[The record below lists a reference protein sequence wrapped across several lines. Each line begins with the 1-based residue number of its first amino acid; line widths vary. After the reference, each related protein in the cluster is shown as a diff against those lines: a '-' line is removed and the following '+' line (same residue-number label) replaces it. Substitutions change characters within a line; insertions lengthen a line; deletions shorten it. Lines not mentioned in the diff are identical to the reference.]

1 MASSGQSE
9 GSEVEL
15 NLQHSFKVLKAEPGF
30 EEVGTAMGTETRT
43 KRETRV
49 FYCKFC
55 SRKFS
60 NLQALGGHQNAH
72 KRERDIAKR
81 EKAAAAAAAAMS
93 FRTTAA
99 TSTDAFDSI
108 GSFYHPYYSARAI
121 QSLRNKALGFPI
133 RPPIRKPTRLQAV
146 AHGCRWWP
154 REQYMAAAAAAQ
166 QLHFGGL
173 WQAANNGGR
182 ENLAATEL
190 ESIATASRNAS
201 SSSSSQIFGAD
212 QYNIHG
218 LDLTLKL

>member
-1 MASSGQSE
+1 MASSVESE
-9 GSEVEL
+9 GSKVEL
-15 NLQHSFKVLKAEPGF
+15 NLQHSFKAEPGF
-30 EEVGTAMGTETRT
+30 FKARTVMGMEMRT
-43 KRETRV
+43 KKETRV

-81 EKAAAAAAAAMS
+81 EKAAAAAAAMS
-93 FRTTAA
+93 FRTTTTAASAA

-108 GSFYHPYYSARAI
+108 GSFYYPYYSAMAI
-121 QSLRNKALGFPI
+121 HSLRNKALGFPI
-133 RPPIRKPTRLQAV
+133 RPQSTIRKPTRPQAV

-154 REQYMAAAAAAQ
+154 REQYMAAAAQ
-166 QLHFGGL
+166 QLHF
-173 WQAANNGGR
+173 GR

-190 ESIATASRNAS
+190 ESIAMASRNA
-201 SSSSSQIFGAD
+201 SSSSQIFGAD